1 MRTVPLLSLLG
12 LGLSLGICHG
22 AGAAQPGSLAEE
34 LKDGFY
40 SRINVL
46 GYDLYQDIGDSGLNP
61 GNSLGL
67 ARNQAELQL
76 RPDFNLKWRSLEFDL
91 KPRFQTTH
99 TDVSWTGAAPARQK
113 RDHAF
118 INEGTVRLLVGER
131 LVLSYGRENL
141 QWGPSSLLSPSN
153 PFNANNGRTNP
164 NLELPGL
171 DYARAVWVISPSW
184 TVSAI
189 ANTGKG
195 RLDSANRYRKAGAVK
210 VDYTA
215 DAAFVSLI
223 ASKADGEQARLGGYA
238 GWNVTDALALRAE
251 GSVGRAGAGGG
262 AAAANPDQARRDRQL
277 LVGASYTLEA
287 GPTLSAEYFWNKDGC
302 ADAAIQVCLQRRGAL
317 LDPLRPLAR
326 RRYAMLQL
334 VDTKIGGALNVYT
347 RLTRNLDDRSMQFVL
362 NLEYELGQH
371 WNLYAIP
378 TWYRGTRDSEFKSL
392 LKRSLFVGAS
402 YTF

>member
-1 MRTVPLLSLLG
+1 MRTVSLFSLLG
-12 LGLSLGICHG
+12 LGLCHA
-22 AGAAQPGSLAEE
+22 AGAAEPGSLADE

-46 GYDLYQDIGDSGLNP
+46 GYDLYQDVSDSALNP
-61 GNSLGL
+61 GNRLGL

-99 TDVSWTGAAPARQK
+99 TSLSYTGVAPARQE

-118 INEGTVRLLVGER
+118 LNEGTVRLLVGER

-141 QWGPSSLLSPSN
+141 QWGPSALLSPSN

-184 TVSAI
+184 TASAI
-189 ANTGKG
+189 TNTGKG
-195 RLDSANRYRKAGAVK
+195 RLDPANRYRKASAIK

-223 ASKADGEQARLGGYA
+223 ASKADGEKARLGGYA
-238 GWNVTDALALRAE
+238 GWNVTDALAVRAE
-251 GSVGRAGAGGG
+251 GSVGRAAGGDG
-262 AAAANPDQARRDRQL
+262 VTANPDQARRDRQL

-302 ADAAIQVCLQRRGAL
+302 AADAIQACLQRRGAL
-317 LDPLRPLAR
+317 LDPLRPLTR

-334 VDTKIGGALNVYT
+334 VDTKVGGALNVYT